1 VSACTCQHVRS
12 DHRAGVG
19 RCLRASCTCLFGP
32 PPARRQRLPRPRAE
46 GVGHTDGSG
55 IVQDF
60 QRVVRDSERTK
71 LERSL
76 GRKIAEAH
84 LPEPQTQ
91 YLWAR
96 PERMYRADFAWP
108 ERMVLAEVQG
118 GIWAA
123 NPGRHNRGSGYERDC
138 ERDNLAAILGFRL
151 LRFTERM
158 IRDGM
163 AVDHIRR
170 ALEAS
175 AATTHQLA
183 LTGGIAAD
191 AS

>member
-1 VSACTCQHVRS
+1 MTVP
-12 DHRAGVG
+12 RA
-19 RCLRASCTCLFGP
+19 
-32 PPARRQRLPRPRAE
+32 RAE
-46 GVGHTDGSG
+46 GVGHTDASG
-55 IVQDF
+55 VVQDF

-76 GRKIAEAH
+76 ERKIAEAG

-96 PERMYRADFAWP
+96 PERLYRADFAWP
-108 ERMVLAEVQG
+108 EAMVLAEVQG

-123 NPGRHNRGSGYERDC
+123 DPGRHNRGSGYERDC
-138 ERDNLAAILGFRL
+138 ERDNLAAILGWKL
-151 LRFTERM
+151 LRFTERL
-158 IRDGM
+158 IKDGI

-183 LTGGIAAD
+183 LTGRHD
-191 AS
+191 